1 MLFDSHAHLDAT
13 QFDHDRDLVIKRAKL
28 NGISFI
34 LNPGA
39 DYESSVKAVELAKT
53 HDFIYAAV
61 GVHPHDAETMDM
73 SVLEALE
80 ILAKNSKVKAIGEI
94 GLDFYRDLSPRD
106 VQDKWFREQIRLA
119 KRLGLPII
127 IHDRD
132 ANDEVLKVLKEEKA
146 FETGVLM
153 HCYSGSRELAT
164 QYVKLGAMISIAGP
178 ITYKNARKTLEVVE
192 AVPLEHLLVETDAP
206 YLSPEPMRG
215 KRNEPMH
222 VKYTCQ
228 KMAVIKGISYEEMA
242 KATLE
247 NAIRFFK
254 INE

>member
-13 QFDHDRDLVIKRAKL
+13 QFDHDRELVIKRAKL
-28 NGISFI
+28 NGVSFI

-39 DYESSVKAVELAKT
+39 DYESSVKAVELAKM

-61 GVHPHDAETMDM
+61 GVHPHDAESMDT

-80 ILAKNSKVKAIGEI
+80 ILAKDSKVKAIGEI

-106 VQDKWFREQIRLA
+106 IQEKWFREQIRLA
-119 KRLGLPII
+119 RRLDLPII

-132 ANDEVLKVLKEEKA
+132 ANDEVLRVLKEEKA
-146 FETGVLM
+146 FDTGVLM
-153 HCYSGSRELAT
+153 HCYSGSRELAM

-192 AVPLEHLLVETDAP
+192 SVPLNHLLVETDAP

-228 KMAVIKGISYEEMA
+228 KMAVIKGISYEDMA
-242 KATLE
+242 KTTLE

>member
-13 QFDHDRDLVIKRAKL
+13 QFDHDRELVIKRAKF
-28 NGISFI
+28 NGVSFI

-39 DYESSVKAVELAKT
+39 DYESSVKAVELAKM

-61 GVHPHDAETMDM
+61 GVHPHDAESMDT

-80 ILAKNSKVKAIGEI
+80 ILAKDSKVKAIGEI

-106 VQDKWFREQIRLA
+106 IQEKWFREQIRLA
-119 KRLGLPII
+119 RRLDLPII

-132 ANDEVLKVLKEEKA
+132 ANDEVLRVLKEEKA
-146 FETGVLM
+146 FDTGVLM
-153 HCYSGSRELAT
+153 HCYSGSRELAM

-192 AVPLEHLLVETDAP
+192 SVPLNHLLVETDAP

-228 KMAVIKGISYEEMA
+228 KMAVIKGISYEDMA
-242 KATLE
+242 KTTLE

>member
-1 MLFDSHAHLDAT
+1 
-13 QFDHDRDLVIKRAKL
+13 
-28 NGISFI
+28 
-34 LNPGA
+34 
-39 DYESSVKAVELAKT
+39 
-53 HDFIYAAV
+53 
-61 GVHPHDAETMDM
+61 
-73 SVLEALE
+73 
-80 ILAKNSKVKAIGEI
+80 LAKNSKVKAIGEI
-94 GLDFYRDLSPRD
+94 GLDYYRDLSPRD

>member
-242 KATLE
+242 QATLE